1 MNVLLSIITI
11 NKDNAKGLEATFK
24 SALPKQRVKDLQ
36 YIVIDGNSSDLSDKI
51 IAENKTKLSKV
62 VIEDDLGIFDAMNKG
77 LKYATGKYV
86 LFLNSGD
93 TLCNKVD
100 ALMDAIR
107 SSRGIDVFYSDI
119 AIKGRRAIPIN
130 YSPFL
135 LLYHCLNHQNMII
148 NRSCLASGY
157 DLKYNYSA
165 DVKWQIDNLARL
177 SLKKLSEPISFFD
190 LGGVSSKKERHIVEK
205 IWRERWIAHYT
216 SKVHSRPKKTIAIII
231 TSIIYVIKLTVPN
244 FLSKSQ

>member
-11 NKDNAKGLEATFK
+11 NKDNAKGLEDTFK
-24 SALPKQRVKDLQ
+24 SALPKQRMEELQ
-36 YIVIDGNSSDLSDKI
+36 YIVIEGNSSDGSDKV

-100 ALMDAIR
+100 ALIEALR
-107 SSRGIDVFYSDI
+107 NSHNIDVFYSDI
-119 AIKGRRAIPIN
+119 AVKGRRKISVDYTPM
-130 YSPFL
+130 L
-135 LLYHCLNHQNMII
+135 LLFHCLNHQNMVVK
-148 NRSCLASGY
+148 RACLASGY
-157 DLKYNYSA
+157 DLNYKYSA

-190 LGGVSSKKERHIVEK
+190 LGGISSKKERHIVEE

-216 SKVHSRPKKTIAIII
+216 SKVHSRPKKTIAVII
-231 TSIIYVIKLTVPN
+231 TSIIYVIKLIAPN